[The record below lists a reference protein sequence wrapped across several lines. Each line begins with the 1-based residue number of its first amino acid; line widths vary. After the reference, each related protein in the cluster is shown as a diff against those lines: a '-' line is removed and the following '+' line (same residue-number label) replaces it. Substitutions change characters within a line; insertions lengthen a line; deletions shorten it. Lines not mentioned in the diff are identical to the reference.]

1 MICESCGKEVEEA
14 AFCRFCGSPMGGG
27 APRQQATPPPQ
38 AAPAPAPQQAQP
50 ASTQPS
56 PSGVEGACATATSLS
71 QLVKESQEVECPDA
85 FSLQSKKLLRVNMEA
100 CGGQV
105 LTKVGSMIA
114 YQGQMSFTR
123 QGSGGAAKYIKKKIS
138 GEQFS
143 LMMVQGSGDLFLAD
157 AANNVILLYLQNESL
172 AVEALNLLAFT
183 PSISWDI
190 KRLKGAA
197 SMVSGGLWTV
207 ELSGTGYLSLI
218 CKGDPLTLE
227 VTPQQPT
234 FTDPNATVAWSQ
246 GVTAQIHV
254 DANLSSLSGLLGS
267 RHGELFQLMF
277 QGNGYVIVQP
287 SEEAPKTSL
296 QDPSGGGSG
305 SAGGILGGI
314 LGQ

>member
-1 MICESCGKEVEEA
+1 MYCNNCGREVEGG
-14 AFCRFCGSPMGGG
+14 AFCRFCGNPLEPSAAAPQADPSPRPDDPPTT
-27 APRQQATPPPQ
+27 AHDPPPSSTG
-38 AAPAPAPQQAQP
+38 AGAGSGLAP
-50 ASTQPS
+50 TTLK
-56 PSGVEGACATATSLS
+56 G
-71 QLVKESQEVECPDA
+71 LVSESRERESSDA
-85 FSLQSKKLLRVNMEA
+85 FVLQSKKLLKVNMDV

-123 QGSGGAAKYIKKKIS
+123 QGSGGAAKYLKKKVS

-143 LMMVQGSGDLFLAD
+143 LMMVEGSGDLFLAD
-157 AANNVILLYLQNESL
+157 AANNVILLYLNNESL

-190 KRLKGAA
+190 NRLKGAA
-197 SMVSGGLWTV
+197 GMMSGGLWTV
-207 ELSGTGYLSLI
+207 QLSGTGYLALI

-227 VTPQQPT
+227 VTPEQPT

-246 GVTAQIHV
+246 DLAAQIHV
-254 DANLSSLSGLLGS
+254 DANLSSLKGLLGS

-277 QGNGYVIVQP
+277 QGNGYVLVQP
-287 SEEAPKTSL
+287 SEEEPKTSL
-296 QDPSGGGSG
+296 QDPSTGGSG
-305 SAGGILGGI
+305 GAGGILGGI